1 MFLTLWQRFL
11 GNERLRRF
19 TVLLFLVG
27 VLYLARSMM
36 NLILLTFIFSF
47 LVISLN
53 DAIRKKIDIPS
64 KLIVIIVYLLMI
76 GGIYL
81 AITIYLPKLVTQ
93 TENLVNYIVKFYNHP
108 PKGTNDVIN
117 MVTQYISQSD
127 IMKQMR
133 GGMSIIV
140 KYLANIGTMG
150 MTFIMALLLSFFFT
164 IDKDDLFKFSKSFL
178 KGPYSWFF
186 NDVYY
191 FAKIFVNS
199 FGVVLETQFIIA
211 LINTAITTTIL
222 ACMKMPQL
230 FSLALL
236 IFFMSMIPVAGVI
249 ISAISDV
256 LYWLFC
262 LWCMEFYLYLHLL
275 CVVHALEAYVLN
287 PKLMSS
293 RTELPIFYTF
303 VVLYVSEHL
312 FGMWGLIVGIPVFT
326 FLLDILGVKSD
337 HIRRERL
344 KKFREKVK

>member
-1 MFLTLWQRFL
+1 
-11 GNERLRRF
+11 
-19 TVLLFLVG
+19 
-27 VLYLARSMM
+27 MM
-36 NLILLTFIFSF
+36 T
-47 LVISLN
+47 
-53 DAIRKKIDIPS
+53 
-64 KLIVIIVYLLMI
+64 
-76 GGIYL
+76 
-81 AITIYLPKLVTQ
+81 
-93 TENLVNYIVKFYNHP
+93 
-108 PKGTNDVIN
+108 IN

-140 KYLANIGTMG
+140 KYLASIGTMG

-191 FAKIFVNS
+191 FAKIFINS

-249 ISAISDV
+249 ISAIPMMLIGYTV
-256 LYWLFC
+256 GGVKYIIYIII
-262 LWCMEFYLYLHLL
+262 ML

-312 FGMWGLIVGIPVFT
+312 FGIWGLIVGIPVFT